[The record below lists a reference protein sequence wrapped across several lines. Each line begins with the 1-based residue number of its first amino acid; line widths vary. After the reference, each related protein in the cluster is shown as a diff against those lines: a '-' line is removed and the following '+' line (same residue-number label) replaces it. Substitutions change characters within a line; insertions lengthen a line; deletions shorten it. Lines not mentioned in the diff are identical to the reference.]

1 MEKKHRRSIQKQKR
15 PPLTLGGRLGPLQCI
30 LAEGDPLVILRFL
43 GEKLEA
49 ERESGVDMFA
59 HQSSVQQIFMQTA
72 WDHTQVCDCR
82 HAACALS
89 LRSLSIKCN
98 HETV

>member
-30 LAEGDPLVILRFL
+30 LAEGDPPVILRFL

-59 HQSSVQQIFMQTA
+59 HQSSVQQIFTECLTHVSDYTWFVVYGLQ
-72 WDHTQVCDCR
+72 
-82 HAACALS
+82 
-89 LRSLSIKCN
+89 
-98 HETV
+98 